1 MPGLLQNAVVSHR
14 LIEPLCDVR
23 LVRKRLE
30 EGNHVL
36 LFLPTALDRGP
47 MFNLS
52 GSGDGGKSIRFV
64 RLRVFTQTLQERFA
78 RVDREACGRCFDHI
92 LAPLHGHL
100 VDGISFH
107 IEERP
112 PEEPV
117 AGGENGVFRDFNI
130 DKAQFAQLFG
140 EKFRELVD
148 AVAKQIAAVKPADVE
163 ALLASDM
170 GGKTVETY
178 IQEQVAVIGE
188 KISVRRFMVYEANGF
203 VETYIHMG
211 GTMGVMLAFDGEPT
225 EAAKAVAHDVA
236 LHVAFAKP
244 RYMTEAEVS
253 AETLEKEKAIL
264 LQEVINEGKP
274 QNIAEKFVKDD
285 KVTVAQ
291 VLAKAGAGVSL
302 KQFCFFVRGEGLE
315 KKSEDLQEEVAKQVE
330 AMKK

>member
-1 MPGLLQNAVVSHR
+1 MA
-14 LIEPLCDVR
+14 EFTAKDVMKLR
-23 LVRKRLE
+23 EQTGAGMMDCKR
-30 EGNHVL
+30 
-36 LFLPTALDRGP
+36 A
-47 MFNLS
+47 
-52 GSGDGGKSIRFV
+52 
-64 RLRVFTQTLQERFA
+64 
-78 RVDREACGRCFDHI
+78 
-92 LAPLHGHL
+92 L
-100 VDGISFH
+100 VDADGDMDRAADLLRERGIAKAAKRASKIAAEGIVYALVEGKTGVLVEVNCESDF
-107 IEERP
+107 
-112 PEEPV
+112 V
-117 AGGENGVFRDFNI
+117 A
-130 DKAQFAQLFG
+130 KG

-264 LQEVINEGKP
+264 LQEVINEGKS
-274 QNIAEKFVKDD
+274 QNIAEKIVLGKIKKFYEENCLMDQKFVKDD

-315 KKSEDLQEEVAKQVE
+315 KKNEDLSEEVAKQVE

>member
-1 MPGLLQNAVVSHR
+1 MA
-14 LIEPLCDVR
+14 EFTAKDVMKLR
-23 LVRKRLE
+23 EQTGAGMMDCKR
-30 EGNHVL
+30 
-36 LFLPTALDRGP
+36 A
-47 MFNLS
+47 
-52 GSGDGGKSIRFV
+52 
-64 RLRVFTQTLQERFA
+64 
-78 RVDREACGRCFDHI
+78 
-92 LAPLHGHL
+92 L
-100 VDGISFH
+100 VDADGDMDRAADLLRERGIAKAAKRASKIAAEGIVYALVEGKTGVLVEVNCESDF
-107 IEERP
+107 
-112 PEEPV
+112 V
-117 AGGENGVFRDFNI
+117 A
-130 DKAQFAQLFG
+130 KG

-274 QNIAEKFVKDD
+274 QNIAEKIVMGKIKKFYEENCLMDQKFVKDD